1 MLEVVKNAKSENLE
15 YEIYLWI
22 SHGYLKHNLC
32 VCVYKVSANFLMS
45 TLITDFSYGYKNFI

>member
-22 SHGYLKHNLC
+22 SHGYLKTQF
-32 VCVYKVSANFLMS
+32 VSMCAKYQLTFLMS
-45 TLITDFSYGYKNFI
+45 TLIMNFSYGYKNFI